1 MFEKI
6 FHLKENHTD
15 VKTEVMAGITT
26 FMTMAYILAVNPS
39 ILSASGMDANAV
51 LIATSLASF
60 VGTAL
65 MALLANYP
73 FALAPGMG
81 LNAYFAY
88 TVVLTM
94 GYSWQLAL
102 MAVFVEGIIFIV
114 LSLTNVREGI
124 FNAIPMTLKSA
135 VSVGIGLFVAFVGLQ
150 NAKLIVNSDS
160 TLVTYQHFKGET
172 FSSVGVGAILALLG
186 VAITAILL
194 VKKVKGGI
202 LAVNP
207 SILSASGMDA
217 NAVLIATSLASFVGT
232 ALMALLA
239 NYPFALAPG
248 MGLNAYFAYTVVLT
262 MGYSWQLAL
271 MAVFVEGIIFIV
283 LSLTNVREGIFNAI
297 PMTLKSAVS
306 VGIGLFVAFVGL
318 QNAKLIVNSDSTLVT
333 YQHFKGETFS
343 SVGVGAILALL
354 GVAITAIL
362 LVKKVKGGILYG
374 ILITWV
380 LGIVCE
386 LTGIYVPNP
395 DAGMYSVIPTSF
407 VSFDFSALG
416 KTFGQVFKT
425 DFSGVGILNFFAVMF
440 SFLFV
445 DLFDTL
451 GTLIGVAS
459 KADMLD
465 EEGKLPRI
473 KGALMADS
481 IATCAGAVLG
491 TSTTTTFVESASG
504 VTEGGRTGLT
514 SMTTGILFLLAVVFS
529 PLFLTIPSFAT
540 APALIIV
547 GFYMMGSA
555 IKIDFSDPSEGIPAF
570 LTILAMPTAYSISEG
585 IAIGVISW
593 TIVNVVTG
601 KAKEKKISP
610 LMYVLTVLFILKYVL
625 L

>member
-1 MFEKI
+1 
-6 FHLKENHTD
+6 
-15 VKTEVMAGITT
+15 
-26 FMTMAYILAVNPS
+26 
-39 ILSASGMDANAV
+39 
-51 LIATSLASF
+51 
-60 VGTAL
+60 
-65 MALLANYP
+65 
-73 FALAPGMG
+73 MG
-81 LNAYFAY
+81 LNAYFSY

-102 MAVFVEGIIFIV
+102 LAVFVEGIVFIV

-124 FNAIPMTLKSA
+124 FNAIPLTLKSA

-172 FSSVGVGAILALLG
+172 FQSVGMGAILALLG
-186 VAITAILL
+186 VAITGILL
-194 VKKVKGGI
+194 VK
-202 LAVNP
+202 
-207 SILSASGMDA
+207 
-217 NAVLIATSLASFVGT
+217 
-232 ALMALLA
+232 
-239 NYPFALAPG
+239 
-248 MGLNAYFAYTVVLT
+248 
-262 MGYSWQLAL
+262 
-271 MAVFVEGIIFIV
+271 
-283 LSLTNVREGIFNAI
+283 R
-297 PMTLKSAVS
+297 
-306 VGIGLFVAFVGL
+306 
-318 QNAKLIVNSDSTLVT
+318 
-333 YQHFKGETFS
+333 
-343 SVGVGAILALL
+343 
-354 GVAITAIL
+354 
-362 LVKKVKGGILYG
+362 VKGGILYG
-374 ILITWV
+374 IIITWA

-386 LTGIYVPNP
+386 LTGLYVPN
-395 DAGMYSVIPTSF
+395 AELGMYSVIPTSF

-416 KTFGQVFKT
+416 KTFGQVFQV
-425 DFSGVGILNFFAVMF
+425 DLSGKNWLNFFVVMF

-465 EEGKLPRI
+465 KDGKLPHI

-481 IATCAGAVLG
+481 LATCAGAVLG

-514 SMTTGILFLLAVVFS
+514 SMTTGVLFLLSVIFS

-555 IKIDFSDPSEGIPAF
+555 LKIDFSDPSEGVPAF

-585 IAIGVISW
+585 IAIGIISW
-593 TIVNVVTG
+593 TIINLVTG

-610 LMYVLTVLFILKYVL
+610 IMYVLTVLFIMKYIFL
-625 L
+625 